1 MQHLRHGRTGLC
13 TNLPTPRSVQANSEA
28 EQRWHYIYH
37 VLVDLIAFCTV
48 KKTQLPV
55 SLRASSPMF
64 LSLSASHLTRTFN
77 CSATRR
83 DTDRG
88 HRHEAKMGSCD
99 GPFTVLVK
107 THLDIVS

>member
-1 MQHLRHGRTGLC
+1 M
-13 TNLPTPRSVQANSEA
+13 
-28 EQRWHYIYH
+28 
-37 VLVDLIAFCTV
+37 DLIAFCTI

-55 SLRASSPMF
+55 SLRASSPMI
-64 LSLSASHLTRTFN
+64 LSLSAYHLTRTFN

-83 DTDRG
+83 DIDRG